1 MSDEQIE
8 AEINNIIEES
18 INSSSHQY
26 IPNMAQNDTIT
37 QNATVAQQQSTID
50 EQSIEIFNNALHQY
64 LRIDEEIKTL
74 MQAIKTRNE
83 IKKNLGETLSNYL
96 KTNEIKTV
104 NLDGSYKGKKL
115 ETVVSQKASGFNKAT
130 VTEAIYNEL
139 KEDAEVFDKI
149 MQALSRTS
157 VMKEVWRLKV
167 VEEKKTR
174 GSTSTKPRGKKHN
187 HLEEANNLLID
198 E

>member
-1 MSDEQIE
+1 MSYEQIE

-18 INSSSHQY
+18 INSSHQY
-26 IPNMAQNDTIT
+26 IPNMAQNDTT
-37 QNATVAQQQSTID
+37 PQNETLAQQQSTID

-74 MQAIKTRNE
+74 MQAIKIRNE

-115 ETVVSQKASGFNKAT
+115 EAVVSQKATGFNKAT

-167 VEEKKTR
+167 VEEKTTR
-174 GSTSTKPRGKKHN
+174 GSTLTKPRGKKNN